1 MSEKTRR
8 RVATLD
14 RSDCS
19 KLDVLDGTQVN
30 LSCAKYDSNLS
41 VARTAFWLFMLM
53 KGSQARKSFT
63 NMSLINVCPLGQ
75 WANGEGRFLRRCLKQ
90 DRDFS
95 IEINRKDCA
104 NNIQRISVSKD
115 RKQKERGTWSCSLD
129 RRSTKP
135 DIRTF
140 DIGTRTALLAEQQ
153 ELMS

>member
-41 VARTAFWLFMLM
+41 VARAAFWLFMLM

-63 NMSLINVCPLGQ
+63 NMSLINFCPFGQ

-90 DRDFS
+90 DRDVS
-95 IEINRKDCA
+95 IEIKRKDCA
-104 NNIQRISVSKD
+104 NNIQRIPVSKD
-115 RKQKERGTWSCSLD
+115 RKQKEWGTWST
-129 RRSTKP
+129 RP
-135 DIRTF
+135 
-140 DIGTRTALLAEQQ
+140 DIGTGTALLAEQQ